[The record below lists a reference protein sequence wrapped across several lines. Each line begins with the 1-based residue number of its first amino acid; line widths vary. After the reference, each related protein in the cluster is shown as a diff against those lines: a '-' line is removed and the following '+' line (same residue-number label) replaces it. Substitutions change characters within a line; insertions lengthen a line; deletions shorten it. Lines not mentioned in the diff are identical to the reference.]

1 MKKAGAKLYSA
12 ISLLAV
18 ILVMI
23 LSLKADNPPDIV
35 KSNAPAAS
43 FSAARAYAHLLEIAK
58 APHSLGTAE
67 HDRVKNYI
75 INTCRRM
82 GLHVETQISTE
93 ANLKGNI
100 LVAANVENIIIRI
113 PGNKKRKSVLI
124 TAHYDSQPNT
134 PGAADD
140 GMGVVAMLETARALK
155 TSPQMPHDIII
166 VFTDG
171 EEEGLFGAK
180 ALLRD
185 SSFHTVGFAMNW
197 DFRGNRGTVITYETN
212 PHNGW
217 LIQNYAKGVKYP
229 FGNSMGYE
237 IAKRLPNSAD
247 FKYFRKAGVT
257 GFTNGIVEG
266 YANYHSMTDKPE
278 NLDQRTLQQ
287 VGDNML
293 SMAKYIGNMPPL
305 GNTKAPDL
313 SFFNVLGFWFIHYP
327 SIVNIFLLII
337 TTIVFVLIIFIG
349 LLQGKLKLPGMLAG
363 TIALCVSSA
372 ATYFLSALLLKRIL
386 KHYPLYSHFYGNNSY
401 NADWY
406 FVAMIMLA
414 ILLFS
419 IIFQFISKKW
429 EYTSVFPGIIFLGI
443 VCMWATYIYTPSASW
458 LFLIPIF
465 ALTVGLVLIYGIS
478 NGDRRIQDYPLI
490 NFISVVP
497 VILLFAPLLY
507 FTFHSF
513 ALSSSLPFLCIGVS
527 IMLALLYP
535 VLHSFLRNF
544 TWMLPFLALS
554 GLGFALFTA
563 HRNSGFDKEHP
574 LQTNISY
581 RLNTSDST
589 AAWLSNSTVVD
600 KFTKNFFPDKK
611 TVALTRNLR
620 ALTHPAPVFPIAAP
634 VAILQSDTTIGNER
648 SITLFCKTNRP
659 NVNSIGI
666 DLNGTTRESIVEVA
680 INGRPMLEDLDEK
693 DSTFNSI
700 IFYAPPPQGVQVKF
714 VIAAKTKLDLK
725 VFDRSMGL
733 PNVEGL
739 TSFPPDVIPGP
750 GFESNVTR
758 VEQHYLF

>member
-1 MKKAGAKLYSA
+1 MKKAGAKLYSV

-23 LSLKADNPPDIV
+23 LSLKADNPPAIV

-43 FSAARAYAHLLEIAK
+43 FSAARAYAHLLEIAR

-75 INTCRRM
+75 INTCRQM
-82 GLHVETQISTE
+82 GFQVETQVATE

-100 LVAANVENIIIRI
+100 LVAANVENIIVRI

-155 TSPQMPHDIII
+155 ALPQMPHDIIM

-197 DFRGNRGTVITYETN
+197 DFRGNKGTVITYETN

-217 LIQNYAKGVKYP
+217 LIQTYAKGVRYP

-247 FKYFRKAGVT
+247 FKYFRRAGVT

-266 YANYHSMTDKPE
+266 YSNYHSMTDKPE
-278 NLDQRTLQQ
+278 NLDQHTLQQ

-293 SMAKYIGNMPPL
+293 SMAKYVGNMPPL

-406 FVAMIMLA
+406 FVVMT
-414 ILLFS
+414 LLTVFVFS
-419 IIFQFISKKW
+419 IVFQFASKKW
-429 EYTSVFPGIIFLGI
+429 DYTSVFPGILFIGI
-443 VCMWATYIYTPSASW
+443 ICMWATYIYTPSASW
-458 LFLIPIF
+458 LFLIPVFSSIV
-465 ALTVGLVLIYGIS
+465 AIILIYGVGIAD
-478 NGDRRIQDYPLI
+478 GKIRDYPLI
-490 NFISVVP
+490 NFISAVP
-497 VILLFAPLLY
+497 SILLFAPLIY

-513 ALSSSLPFLCIGVS
+513 ALSSSMPILCIGVS
-527 IMLALLYP
+527 IILALLYP
-535 VLHSFLRNF
+535 ALHSFLRNF
-544 TWMLPFLALS
+544 PWMLTLLSFL

-563 HRNSGFDKEHP
+563 HRNSGYDKEHP

-581 RLNTSDST
+581 RLNASDST
-589 AAWLSNSTVVD
+589 AMWFSNSSAVD
-600 KFTKNFFPDKK
+600 KFTNNFFPDKK
-611 TVALTRNLR
+611 TIALTKKIR
-620 ALTHPAPVFPIAAP
+620 ALTHSAPTFPFAAP
-634 VAILQSDTTIGNER
+634 EAILQSDTTIGSER
-648 SITLFCKTNRP
+648 SITLFCKTNRQ

-666 DLNGTTRESIVEVA
+666 DLNGTTSESLVEVD
-680 INGRPMLEDLDEK
+680 INGRPMLEDLDEN
-693 DSTFNSI
+693 DSAFKSI
-700 IFYAPPPQGVQVKF
+700 IFYAPPIQGVLVKF
-714 VIAAKTKLDLK
+714 IVAAKTKLDLK
-725 VFDRSMGL
+725 IFDRSMGI

-750 GFESNVTR
+750 GFESNITR
-758 VEQHYLF
+758 VERHYLF